1 MYYRR
6 VNLRAGAG
14 SFCAFVLMMTA
25 LTAQAASPG
34 EIVVRGAINSMK
46 ALPASDGH
54 PEARRRLLDSI
65 DNALALDLLASQA
78 LGPQW
83 DKLSIEERRRFQAVF
98 TRSLETLA
106 FPRAA
111 AALSLVKVN
120 YLDAEPKP
128 SAEVVR
134 TTLGDASAGTVPLDF
149 MVARRGTRWQITDV
163 MMDGESLSKVVSD
176 ADSERGYETEGY
188 QKLIEE
194 LQKQNTLADS
204 RTLEA
209 NKDRQIIGDFAGSR
223 SIDLAFGLAYLTRF

>member
-6 VNLRAGAG
+6 VNLRAGAR
-14 SFCAFVLMMTA
+14 SFCAIVLMMTA

-34 EIVVRGAINSMK
+34 EIVVRGAINSIK

-111 AALSLVKVN
+111 VALSLVKVN
-120 YLDAEPKP
+120 YLDAAPKP

-163 MMDGESLSKVVSD
+163 MMDGESLSKVVS
-176 ADSERGYETEGY
+176 AQIQNAVQTEGY

-194 LQKQNTLADS
+194 LQKQNTLA
-204 RTLEA
+204 EA
-209 NKDRQIIGDFAGSR
+209 GARGE
-223 SIDLAFGLAYLTRF
+223 